1 MGMHWEKSVV
11 VLLGGIHRIE
21 NTRKNLSSERMVRH
35 RNRLPR
41 EVVGV
46 PSLEVFKNHE
56 DVALRNMVHGHGGV
70 GCGCTQ

>member
-11 VLLGGIHRIE
+11 VLLGGIHHIE
-21 NTRKNLSSERMVRH
+21 NIRKNLSSERMVRH